1 MNRTLSRRSLLAAA
15 AVEASALAVPAVAW
29 GAAPEAGGLARY
41 EVGTL
46 EDVRGRLQ
54 AVIRSA
60 QSGRPV
66 VVNVA
71 PEANILAG
79 ASGVAQTLAPFVRG
93 ERVVA
98 GWSEP
103 DASAAVLFQSLFATI
118 VGELD
123 EYEPALRTGK
133 LGSNVKTTSGVL
145 PVAAWADQTVQ
156 RGRGT
161 TYRASVWLNPASGKH
176 VVIKLAVGTSPA
188 A

>member
-1 MNRTLSRRSLLAAA
+1 MTRTLSRRSLLTAA
-15 AVEASALAVPAVAW
+15 AVEAGALAIPAAAW

-41 EVGTL
+41 EVGTF
-46 EDVRGRLQ
+46 EDVRGRHQ

-71 PEANILAG
+71 PEADILAG
-79 ASGVAQTLAPFVRG
+79 ASGAAKNLAPFIRG

-98 GWSEP
+98 GWSDA
-103 DASAAVLFQSLFATI
+103 DASAAVLFHSLFATI

-123 EYEPALRTGK
+123 ENEAALRTGQ
-133 LGSNVKTTSGVL
+133 LGSNVRTTSGVL
-145 PVAAWADQTVQ
+145 PVAAWADRAIQ

-188 A
+188 E

>member
-1 MNRTLSRRSLLAAA
+1 MNRTLSRRTLLAAA
-15 AVEASALAVPAVAW
+15 AAEASALAVPAVAW
-29 GAAPEAGGLARY
+29 GAAPE
-41 EVGTL
+41 
-46 EDVRGRLQ
+46 
-54 AVIRSA
+54 A

-98 GWSEP
+98 GWSEEN
-103 DASAAVLFQSLFATI
+103 ASTAVLFQSLFATI
-118 VGELD
+118 VGDLD
-123 EYEPALRTGK
+123 ENEPALRTGK
-133 LGSNVKTTSGVL
+133 LGSNVRTTSGVL
-145 PVAAWADQTVQ
+145 PVAAWADHTVQ

>member
-1 MNRTLSRRSLLAAA
+1 MTRTLSRRSLLAAA
-15 AVEASALAVPAVAW
+15 AVEAGALAVPAAAW
-29 GAAPEAGGLARY
+29 GAAPDAAGLARY

-60 QSGRPV
+60 QSGRPIA
-66 VVNVA
+66 VNVA

-79 ASGVAQTLAPFVRG
+79 ASGAVQTLAPFVRG

-98 GWSEP
+98 GWSEA
-103 DASAAVLFQSLFATI
+103 DANAAVLFQSLFATI

-123 EYEPALRTGK
+123 ENEPSLRTGQ
-133 LGSNVKTTSGVL
+133 LGSNIRTTSGVL
-145 PVAAWADQTVQ
+145 PVAAWADRAIQ

-161 TYRASVWLNPASGKH
+161 TYRASVWLNPVSGKH
-176 VVIKLAVGTSPA
+176 VVIKLAVGAPPA